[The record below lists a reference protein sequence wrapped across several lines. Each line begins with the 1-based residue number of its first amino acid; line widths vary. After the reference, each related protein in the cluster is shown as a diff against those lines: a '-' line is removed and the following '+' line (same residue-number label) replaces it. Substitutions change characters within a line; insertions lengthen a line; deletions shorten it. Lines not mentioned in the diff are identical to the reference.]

1 MLKYFALP
9 RLDGGVEIMQM
20 PPHSVR
26 LSYRATAEEK
36 AHVTTEQIRYKG
48 GRAYVL
54 RAGAWLPI
62 EEIGNLT
69 TPPILLYATP
79 AEEIVKWPA
88 HRQAE
93 INAAAIR
100 PVNPAEIPQDR
111 TYRNAWTD
119 TGAAIGHDMGKAREL
134 HKAALRRVRA
144 PLLAELDVA
153 YIRADEAG
161 DAVAK
166 ASIASQKQALRD
178 ATDDPA
184 IAAAKTAEEL
194 KAAIPEVLR

>member
-1 MLKYFALP
+1 MIKFFALP
-9 RLDGGVEIMQM
+9 RRDGGVEIMQT

-26 LSYRATAEEK
+26 LSHRATAEEK
-36 AHVTTEQIRYKG
+36 ARVTTEKIKYSS

-62 EEIGNLT
+62 EEIGNLAA
-69 TPPILLYATP
+69 PPVLLYATP
-79 AEEIVKWPA
+79 AEAIAKWPA

-93 INAAAIR
+93 INTAAIR
-100 PVNPAEIPQDR
+100 PIDQAEIPQDR

-119 TGAAIGHDMGKAREL
+119 TGASIGHDMVKAQEL
-134 HKAALRRVRA
+134 HRAVLRRVRA

-161 DAVAK
+161 DAAAK
-166 ASIASQKQALRD
+166 ASIASQKQVLRD
-178 ATDDPA
+178 VTEDPA
-184 IAAAKTAEEL
+184 IVAAKTFEEL
-194 KAAIPEVLR
+194 KASIPEVLR